1 MNYKLTFF
9 NKNIQMNNVF
19 ISSKN
24 EMTKTDLIET
34 ILLIINKILDYTSS
48 LDQITPTLF
57 DKNQTKKKLSQENEN
72 EGDYNGST
80 TQSSSDEAKDIKNQ
94 DDENEEENEY
104 TLTDYFYFWTKKMDF
119 SENLLILA
127 FMNIDLLLAKE
138 FILTEN
144 NVKNVLFTSMMLTQK
159 YYEDENYNDKDYSKI
174 IGINCNELIK
184 MEIEFLSLIDFS
196 LHITDEQFTKY
207 KCNIQ
212 DMWRKTLSMFS
223 FT

>member
-1 MNYKLTFF
+1 
-9 NKNIQMNNVF
+9 MNNVRGT
-19 ISSKN
+19 IISSSKN

-34 ILLIINKILDYTSS
+34 ILLIINRILDYTSS

-72 EGDYNGST
+72 EGDDNGST
-80 TQSSSDEAKDIKNQ
+80 TQSSSDDYPTENTKNIKNQ
-94 DDENEEENEY
+94 DHEKEDEY
-104 TLTDYFYFWTKKMDF
+104 TLTDYFYFWTEKMDF
-119 SENLLILA
+119 SENLLILT
-127 FMNIDLLLAKE
+127 FMNIDKLLAKE

-159 YYEDENYNDKDYSKI
+159 YYEDENFNDKDYSKI